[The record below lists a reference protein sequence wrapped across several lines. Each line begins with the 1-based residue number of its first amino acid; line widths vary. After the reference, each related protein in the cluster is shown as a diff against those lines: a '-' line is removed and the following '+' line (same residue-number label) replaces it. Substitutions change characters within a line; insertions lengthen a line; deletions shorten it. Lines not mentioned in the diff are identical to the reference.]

1 MRATSASSRQPIE
14 SNVGPSGIV
23 AQNGSVVVV
32 VVVLVVVEVV
42 VVVVVVVVVMVVSTA
57 TTAYTPSLP
66 TNCMISAFGLLP
78 RSRMD
83 WPLPLPRF
91 VSPTKIGC
99 GLVIATSTIPL

>member
-32 VVVLVVVEVV
+32 VVVLVVVE